1 MSISLPTYTRLEL
14 PLLGRRERVRAI
26 IATGLRREFRRP
38 AAIVVTAI
46 GAAFT
51 TITSIVLL
59 FFAPLLLPPG
69 QRPDLTFFAVPAPNG
84 FVLFFVSLMAAVI
97 GAGLIADDM
106 QSMAFTLYMSRPI
119 TQTDYLLAK
128 AAILAPLVAMVTIVP
143 LLLTA
148 LVAALLGRVSWV
160 IAVEAMGISLV
171 IGGLLTAFY
180 TAVTLFLSSLTRR
193 KGIAAAGVVEA
204 AAVSKWYGEV
214 LGLNAFTASFGKGIT
229 GLVGPNGAGKSTLF
243 KLLIGQLHSD
253 QGKITLLGED
263 PWNNVSLKRRLG
275 YCPEQNQLY
284 GWLTGQQ
291 FVETLLRLDGMPPAK
306 ARLEATAALKV
317 VGLSGAAQRPTRG
330 YSRGMRQRAKLAQA
344 LAHHPEILILDEPL
358 SGADPAGRVHIL
370 RTISD
375 FARDGGHVLMS
386 THVLYEIERVT
397 NNIVLI
403 HNGKAIAA
411 GDIHA
416 IRALIDEHPHAVR
429 IETSKPRQLAQA
441 LARMEHVVSFEFPAT
456 DTLLVRTRKPDA
468 FYRELPQIVSDTKL
482 EVQGLESPD
491 DSLDAVFRYLVG

>member
-1 MSISLPTYTRLEL
+1 
-14 PLLGRRERVRAI
+14 V
-26 IATGLRREFRRP
+26 
-38 AAIVVTAI
+38 
-46 GAAFT
+46 
-51 TITSIVLL
+51 
-59 FFAPLLLPPG
+59 
-69 QRPDLTFFAVPAPNG
+69 N
-84 FVLFFVSLMAAVI
+84 
-97 GAGLIADDM
+97 
-106 QSMAFTLYMSRPI
+106 
-119 TQTDYLLAK
+119 
-128 AAILAPLVAMVTIVP
+128 
-143 LLLTA
+143 
-148 LVAALLGRVSWV
+148 
-160 IAVEAMGISLV
+160 
-171 IGGLLTAFY
+171 
-180 TAVTLFLSSLTRR
+180 
-193 KGIAAAGVVEA
+193 GVVEA

-291 FVETLLRLDGMPPAK
+291 FVETLLRLDGMSPAK
-306 ARLEATAALKV
+306 ARQEATAALKV

-386 THVLYEIERVT
+386 THVLYEIERIT

>member
-1 MSISLPTYTRLEL
+1 MSISLPTYSRLEL
-14 PLLGRRERVRAI
+14 PLLGRWERVRAI

-38 AAIVVTAI
+38 AAIVVTVL

-59 FFAPLLLPPG
+59 IFAQILIPG
-69 QRPDLTFFAVPAPNG
+69 QAADLTFFALPASNG

-148 LVAALLGRVSWV
+148 LVAALLGRVSWA

-171 IGGLLTAFY
+171 IGGVLGAFDTPVPQFLLTVLRRTGVAPPAAF
-180 TAVTLFLSSLTRR
+180 A
-193 KGIAAAGVVEA
+193 
-204 AAVSKWYGEV
+204 
-214 LGLNAFTASFGKGIT
+214 ASFGKGIT
-229 GLVGPNGAGKSTLF
+229 GIVGPDGAGKSTLF

-291 FVETLLRLDGMPPAK
+291 FVETLLRLDGMSPAK
-306 ARLEATAALKV
+306 ARQEATAALKV

-330 YSRGMRQRAKLAQA
+330 YSRGMRQRAKPAQA

-370 RTISD
+370 RTISE
-375 FARDGGHVLMS
+375 FAKDGGHVLMS

-403 HNGKAIAA
+403 HNGKAIAS
-411 GDIHA
+411 GNIHA
-416 IRALIDEHPHAVR
+416 IRALIDTHPHAVR

-441 LARMEHVVSFEFPAT
+441 LARMEHLVSFEFPAA

-468 FYRELPQIVSDTKL
+468 FYIELPQIVSDTKL
-482 EVQGLESPD
+482 DVTGLESPD